1 MNTRSTREGNSMHTF
16 SALYDVMLRMQFN
29 RTRVLALGALGVV
42 GIFVGLIIGRFAE
55 DVTISDRINFINGF
69 GLAVVLPVSVL
80 VFASASFGD
89 LVEDQTLVYLW
100 LRDVPRWLLSAS
112 AVLSTLTI
120 VIPLVALPLV
130 ATAVAAELDSD
141 AVLGSVIATI
151 VGALAYTGVFTAL
164 GLRAKR
170 ALAWGLLYIFI
181 WEQFIARAG
190 KGVRRFALSAY
201 TRSVLSKISGVDL
214 TDADISSV
222 FAVVIPIVVGVVAFG
237 YVTNRLHRHDVA

>member
-1 MNTRSTREGNSMHTF
+1 MTTF
-16 SALYDVMLRMQFN
+16 GALYDVMLRMQFN
-29 RTRVLALGALGVV
+29 RTRVLALGALGIVGIVV
-42 GIFVGLIIGRFAE
+42 GTVIGRFAD
-55 DVTISDRINFINGF
+55 DVTISDRVGFINGF
-69 GLAVVLPVSVL
+69 GLAVVLPVSTL
-80 VFASASFGD
+80 VFASSSFGD

-100 LRDVPRWLLSAS
+100 LRDVPRWLLSAA

-141 AVLGSVIATI
+141 AILASVIATV
-151 VGALAYTGVFTAL
+151 VGALAYTGAFTAL

-190 KGVRRFALSAY
+190 QGVRRFALSAY
-201 TRSVLSKISGVDL
+201 TRSVLSKISGISI
-214 TDADISSV
+214 TDADISS
-222 FAVVIPIVVGVVAFG
+222 FYAVLIPIMVGIAAFG
-237 YVTNRLHRHDVA
+237 YITIRLHRHDVA

>member
-1 MNTRSTREGNSMHTF
+1 VSSSG
-16 SALYDVMLRMQFN
+16 ALYDIMLRLQFN
-29 RTRVLALGALGVV
+29 RTRVLALGALGIIGILV
-42 GIFVGLIIGRFAE
+42 GIILRVAD

-69 GLAVVLPVSVL
+69 GLALVLPISTL

-89 LVEDQTLVYLW
+89 LVDDQTLVYLW
-100 LRDVPRWLLSAS
+100 LRDVPRWQLAAS

-130 ATAVAAELDSD
+130 ATAVAAELDGD
-141 AVLGSVIATI
+141 AVFASVVATI

-164 GLRAKR
+164 GLRTKR

-190 KGVRRFALSAY
+190 HSVRRFALSAY
-201 TRSVLSKISGVDL
+201 TRSVLSKISDIPIRE
-214 TDADISSV
+214 ADISSF
-222 FAVVIPIVVGVVAFG
+222 FAVVIPIVVCIAAFFYVA
-237 YVTNRLHRHDVA
+237 NRLHRHDVA

>member
-1 MNTRSTREGNSMHTF
+1 MSTFG
-16 SALYDVMLRMQFN
+16 ALYDVMLRLQFN
-29 RTRVLALGALGVV
+29 RTRVIALSALGAI
-42 GIFVGLIIGRFAE
+42 GIFVGVILRVAE
-55 DVTISDRINFINGF
+55 DVTITDRINFVNGF
-69 GLAVVLPVSVL
+69 GLALVLPIATL

-89 LVEDQTLVYLW
+89 LVDDQTLVYLW
-100 LRDVPRWLLSAS
+100 LRDVPRWQLTAS

-130 ATAVAAELDSD
+130 ATAAAAELDSD
-141 AVLGSVIATI
+141 AILASVVATI

-164 GLRAKR
+164 GLRTKR

-190 KGVRRFALSAY
+190 RNVRRFALSAY
-201 TRSVLSKISGVDL
+201 TRSVLSKISDVKIRE
-214 TDADISSV
+214 ADISLF
-222 FAVVIPIVVGVVAFG
+222 FAIVIPIVVTVAAFV